1 MRKIGL
7 VAGILIA
14 TLLFT
19 SLSACSFT
27 AESSSELIPITPEE
41 EAVIEAGQSEGKDEL
56 QIAEELTSCEEEIE
70 ETKEASD
77 KEVVADE
84 VIEEGINS
92 GNSGSSSGS
101 AGGNTIPSPE
111 PAGRTANTPAANPS
125 GTPSTGK
132 LTNTP
137 TAKPTGKPTTI
148 PTAKPTGEP
157 TKIPTAKPTEAVS
170 DEEFMSAVE
179 CECVRLINEF
189 RKQKACDKKETF
201 YVPLVLDSSLVDKAH
216 IRCREITSD
225 FSHDSSSGNKLS
237 GEAIYR
243 GTATSSSASQVAAA
257 IVNSWKN
264 SSGHYSLIITGCV
277 AGDGSY
283 ASMNCGLGVLKKN
296 GNYYAVFG
304 TSSKNSGTS
313 PSSGYTGPT
322 NTPTPTATPSP
333 VRVTY
338 RVAEGHGRITETRN
352 GNDTVTLTAVPDD
365 GWMFAGWY
373 DHRFY
378 AFSGDPTV
386 TITRDNDGI
395 AIQAVFIE
403 KPKATPSPVPSD
415 PVEETEPAE
424 PEQTQ
429 AD

>member
-41 EAVIEAGQSEGKDEL
+41 EAVIEAGQSEDKDEL
-56 QIAEELTSCEEEIE
+56 QIAEELTACEEEIE

-111 PAGRTANTPAANPS
+111 PAGRTANTPAANP
-125 GTPSTGK
+125 
-132 LTNTP
+132 
-137 TAKPTGKPTTI
+137 
-148 PTAKPTGEP
+148 TGEP

-179 CECVRLINEF
+179 RECVRLINEL

-338 RVAEGHGRITETRN
+338 RVAEGNGRITETRN

-373 DHRFY
+373 DHCFY